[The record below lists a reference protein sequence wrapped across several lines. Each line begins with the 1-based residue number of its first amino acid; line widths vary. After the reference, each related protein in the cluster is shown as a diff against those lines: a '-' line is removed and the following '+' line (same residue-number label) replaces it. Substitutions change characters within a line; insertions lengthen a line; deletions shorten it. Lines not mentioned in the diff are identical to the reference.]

1 MQQHAAETVS
11 MLHNF
16 DKLGGDKFDGDP
28 INTLQFSSDGQYL
41 SCSTALESRFLVIS
55 LRKINE
61 PRLVMKSLR
70 SIDTSLESEGITD
83 TKIFPGNPN
92 LMCVTSVAFNAPP
105 IVINT
110 KIQSI
115 NGVQTVA
122 QPTMLLRLDE
132 LGSKIHKCEISP
144 RNDSIAFLDRNG
156 TVHIMFAPTMM
167 DNEKRRI
174 VAVDVVANA
183 YRMREAATLKFS
195 NDGHKLYLLDRKG
208 ILYVEDFAYGLPQ
221 NHEVT
226 KCKQIN

>member
-1 MQQHAAETVS
+1 
-11 MLHNF
+11 
-16 DKLGGDKFDGDP
+16 
-28 INTLQFSSDGQYL
+28 
-41 SCSTALESRFLVIS
+41 
-55 LRKINE
+55 
-61 PRLVMKSLR
+61 MKSLR
-70 SIDTSLESEGITD
+70 SLDTSLESEGITD

-110 KIQSI
+110 KIETI
-115 NGVQTVA
+115 NGVQSVA

-156 TVHIMFAPTMM
+156 TVYIVFAPTMM

-174 VAVDVVANA
+174 VTVEMVANA
-183 YRMREAATLKFS
+183 YRMREAASLRFS
-195 NDGHKLYLLDRKG
+195 NDGHTLYILDRKG

-226 KCKQIN
+226 KCKQMN